1 MKKPFFLYC
10 FILTLI
16 SFAEAQDKM
25 FVVRFANKNNSRFQ
39 LSRPQ
44 EFLSDNAINKR
55 TKHRIPIDVHDLPVN
70 ESYINQVLQ
79 INGVVLKSKSK
90 WLNQIVVSV
99 PNDSTLVAIQHL
111 DFVKSLFSTTSN
123 LKNSKKDKWK
133 TENETAY
140 PSVQYLPSH
149 STSRLNSAFDYG
161 LSENQIK
168 IHQAD
173 FLHNHGFKGESMKMG
188 IFDAGFFNYDV
199 LPTFDSVRTN
209 NQIKEVWDF
218 VTNDSSVSEDNSH
231 GMKCFSIIAA
241 NMPGSF
247 IGSSPNSNFYLYR
260 TEDVGS
266 EMPIEEHYLA
276 LAAERADSI
285 GIDVCSI
292 SLGYSTFDDPSLD
305 YSYADMNGNTTISA
319 QAVDLAAKKGILM
332 VVSAGNEGNNNWQYI
347 TTPGDADSCLTIGAV
362 NVIGTPAGFSSI
374 GPSSDGDVKPDVVSV
389 GVGTTV
395 ANSTDGSPS
404 FGNGTSFSC
413 PNMAGIATCLWQ
425 AFPEVSNTDIIDA
438 LRRSASQFENP
449 DNKIGY
455 GIPDAK
461 KAFVLLQKKGWGKNI
476 AFSQCTGSFTLTLKT
491 DTSMKMD
498 VERKINGAFSTIG
511 VLQND
516 SSYGKHFFY
525 FNDDLSQFN
534 STEATYR
541 IKVNIGSDTS
551 YYIDSFRVNLN
562 LPCNDSNSLNNF
574 QITPNPFESSVVLH
588 LNNTALN
595 QKIEFLLSNAV
606 GQKVHQTI
614 VPSSSKTETIYLP
627 RLRPGAYFASLVMN
641 GRVVYRQKLL
651 KL

>member
-1 MKKPFFLYC
+1 MKKSFFL
-10 FILTLI
+10 FSLIVAMI
-16 SFAEAQDKM
+16 SFAEAQQKL
-25 FVVRFANKNNSRFQ
+25 VIVRFANKINSRFQ

-55 TKHRIPIDVHDLPVN
+55 IKYRIPVDVHDLPVN
-70 ESYINQVLQ
+70 ETYINQLLQ

-90 WLNQIVVSV
+90 WLNQVVVGV
-99 PNDSTLVAIQHL
+99 PNDSILNAIKRL
-111 DFVKSLFSTTSN
+111 SFIERIIPATSSST
-123 LKNSKKDKWK
+123 KNKYDKWK
-133 TENETAY
+133 TENNTVNIA
-140 PSVQYLPSH
+140 PQIANSH
-149 STSRLNSAFDYG
+149 STSRANSAFDYG
-161 LSENQIK
+161 LSESQIK

-199 LPTFDSVRTN
+199 LPTFDSVRSN

-247 IGSSPNSNFYLYR
+247 VGSSPNSNFYLYR

-305 YSYADMNGNTTISA
+305 YSYADMNGNTSISA
-319 QAVDLAAKKGILM
+319 NAVDLAAKKGILM
-332 VVSAGNEGNNNWQYI
+332 VVSAGNEGNNSWQYI
-347 TTPGDADSCLTIGAV
+347 TTPGDADSCLTVGAV
-362 NVIGTPAGFSSI
+362 NVIGTPAGFSSF

-389 GVGTTV
+389 GAGTTV

-425 AFPEVSNTDIIDA
+425 AFPESSNTDIIDA
-438 LRRSASQFENP
+438 LRRSASHFENP

-461 KAFVLLQKKGWGKNI
+461 KAFVLLQKKGWKKNI
-476 AFSQCTGSFTLTLKT
+476 ATSQCTASFALELKT

-498 VERKINGAFSTIG
+498 VERKMNGTFSTIG
-511 VLQND
+511 FLEND
-516 SSYGKHFFY
+516 SSYGKHYFY

-534 STEATYR
+534 SSEANYR

-551 YYIDSFRVNLN
+551 YYIDSFSIILN
-562 LPCNDSNSLNNF
+562 LPCYDTISLNNF
-574 QITPNPFESSVVLH
+574 QITPNPFESSVLLH
-588 LNNTALN
+588 LSNTALN
-595 QKIEFLLSNAV
+595 QKIEFILSNSL
-606 GQKVHQTI
+606 GQKVHQSI
-614 VPSSSKTETIYLP
+614 IPSPSNKETIYLP
-627 RLRPGAYFASLVMN
+627 ILRAGTYFASVLIN